1 MNPLKILFIIA
12 LLVLTSCKSVKVV
25 SDYDKEANFNNY
37 TSFAF
42 FKPGIDKAQIND
54 LDKKRILRAIQT
66 NLVAKGMN
74 KNESPSI
81 LVSIFTKESQ
91 RVDMYQNNFGG
102 GWGWNPYWGG
112 NFNNTNRIST
122 VTEGSLFIDLIDAKT
137 NELVWQGVGHTS
149 LYTSNDI
156 EKRDE
161 RIRLVVSEILAQY
174 PPEVKSN

>member
-66 NLVAKGMN
+66 NLIAKGMN

-102 GWGWNPYWGG
+102 GWGWNPYCGG
-112 NFNNTNRIST
+112 NFHNTNRIST

-137 NELVWQGVGHTS
+137 NELVWQGVGRTS

-156 EKRDE
+156 EKREE

-174 PPEVKSN
+174 PPKQKSN